1 MTKTIETSYF
11 SAIPLDYDELFNF
24 AEEAT
29 DELEKYQKLYEARGE
44 VMAVSH
50 LLFEY
55 AQKMSH
61 KIKSHKLEKLLPTP
75 DKELQAYLEAVDKS
89 REVHRNV

>member
-1 MTKTIETSYF
+1 MIKIETSYF
-11 SAIPLDYDELFNF
+11 SAIPMEYDELFKF

-29 DELEKYQKLYEARGE
+29 DELEKFQKLYEARGE
-44 VMAVSH
+44 VMAASQ

-55 AQKMSH
+55 AQKMSL

-75 DKELQAYLEAVDKS
+75 DKELQAYIKAIDKS

>member
-11 SAIPLDYDELFNF
+11 SAIPLEYNELFKF

-29 DELEKYQKLYEARGE
+29 DELEKFQKLYEARGE
-44 VMAVSH
+44 VMAASH

-55 AQKMSH
+55 SQKMSL

-75 DKELQAYLEAVDKS
+75 DKELQAYLEAVNNS